1 VGLAIEDFN
10 GTQIKMSL
18 KFTDYNDYILVEAPT
33 GMNYWEIIEG
43 IPKLISMPEF
53 KNKNNIWLFI
63 SGQINMAYTDL
74 YAIKNLVEEIC
85 PHNSKGTKT
94 AIVAENSLQ
103 QSLGKLYS
111 DIGKDLQREIRVFLD
126 LKSAENW
133 IIQ

>member
-1 VGLAIEDFN
+1 VGLDKEDFN
-10 GTQIKMSL
+10 RARIKMSL
-18 KFTDYNDYILVEAPT
+18 KFTNYDHYILIEAPT
-33 GMNYWEIIEG
+33 GMDYWEIIEG

-53 KNKNNIWLFI
+53 KNKNDIWLFI

-85 PHNSKGTKT
+85 PHNPKGTKT
-94 AIVAENSLQ
+94 AIVAENGFQ